1 MLPSHWLQGFDNPFR
16 DEETRAVLARL
27 GGQCCRLQMDSEG
40 HVSVTSADY
49 S

>member
-1 MLPSHWLQGFDNPFR
+1 MLTPHWLQGFDNPFR

-40 HVSVTSADY
+40 HVAVTRAD
-49 S
+49 